1 MFSTFEFPQDI
12 GAITSFV
19 FLAIRPAF
27 LLSLTFWPL
36 QSDDTSFMSLT
47 FWPTFVLLIFRL
59 IQNNDEIVT
68 IVIYMFFALEVA
80 LTMRLTHNI
89 IVVED

>member
-1 MFSTFEFPQDI
+1 MFSTFEFLQDI
-12 GAITSFV
+12 GAMTSFV
-19 FLAIRPAF
+19 LLAIRPAF

-59 IQNNDEIVT
+59 LQNNNEIVT
-68 IVIYMFFALEVA
+68 VMIYMFFALGVA
-80 LTMRLTHNI
+80 LTTRPTHNI
-89 IVVED
+89 IVVKD